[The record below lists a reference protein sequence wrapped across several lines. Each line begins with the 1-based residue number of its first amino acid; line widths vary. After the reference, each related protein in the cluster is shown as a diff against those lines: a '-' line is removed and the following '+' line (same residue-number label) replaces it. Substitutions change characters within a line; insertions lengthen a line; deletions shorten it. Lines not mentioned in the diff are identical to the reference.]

1 MPKKKSCDYFV
12 RTLPDL
18 TENGYVFLV
27 SPSFRDCKRKSILP
41 MGDRVFKMHVSGYF
55 SFVKK
60 ISAEKTVK
68 IYL

>member
-18 TENGYVFLV
+18 SENGYVFLV

-60 ISAEKTVK
+60 VPAEKTVK